1 MKYMEQEFLQLRRE
15 LIERE
20 FSRMNP
26 MQKKAVFATEGPLLI
41 LAGAGSGKTTV
52 LVNRIANIVRHG
64 RAFNSDELPD
74 GFCERDVQAL
84 RDYRDGLRER
94 DYEIDELLSVN
105 PAKPWQILAITFTNK
120 AAGELKERLE
130 AMLGPDGNDI
140 WASTFHSACAR
151 ILRKD
156 GASLG
161 YSNHFT
167 IYDTD
172 DSRRVIKECQRIL
185 GINDKLL
192 SFKLILKEIS
202 SAKDKMISP
211 KEYLEN
217 AGDDIREKQIGEAYK
232 LYQKTLKTADAM
244 DFDDIIVNTVRLL
257 EENDE
262 VREHYQR
269 KFRYIMVDEYQDTNH
284 AQYRLASLLAGGRRN
299 ICVVG
304 DDDQSIYRFRGAT
317 IENILSFEN
326 QYRNA
331 RVIRLEQNY
340 RSTQNILDAANAVI
354 SRNMERKGKELWTA
368 NGAGEKITLHTS
380 YDEQDEGNFIA
391 EAIMD
396 SVKNG
401 SKWSD
406 SAVLYRTNA
415 QSNAVERAF
424 VRRGVPYRV
433 IGGHRFYDRKEIK
446 DMLAYLAVINNPADN
461 VRLRRIINEPKRGIG
476 ETSLNYAA
484 EIAAGLGIS
493 MFEVISHADEYDK
506 LRRVAKNLIPF
517 SIMIEE
523 LNELSETMPIDELF
537 NEMVSRTGYLKALE
551 ADPETYTER
560 LSNIQE
566 LSTNLLH
573 YREENE
579 DGDLNGFLEEVSLMT
594 DIDNY
599 NAQADTVT
607 LMTLH
612 SAKGLE
618 FPTVFIPG
626 MENGIFPA
634 VQKLY
639 DTGEMEEER
648 RLAYVGIT
656 RAKKKLYITHAKTR
670 MIYGNTSHNPISKF
684 VEEIPEELI
693 DYGNRGSL
701 TEKSR
706 EERHYAARQKAEH
719 KPVNRGFSGAG
730 HGVRAA
736 APSQSAPSNATY
748 NVGDTVAHKA
758 FGTGVILSAQ
768 KMANDMLLEI
778 AFDKAGTKKLM
789 ANFAKLT
796 KE

>member
-1 MKYMEQEFLQLRRE
+1 MVQEFLELRRQ
-15 LIERE
+15 LIENE

-26 MQKKAVFATEGPLLI
+26 MQKQAVFETEGPLLI

-64 RAFNSDELPD
+64 RAYHSDELPD
-74 GFCERDVQAL
+74 GFCERDLQAL
-84 RDYRDGLRER
+84 RDYRDGLRDR
-94 DYEIDELLSVN
+94 DYEIDELLSVY

-130 AMLGPDGNDI
+130 NMLGPDGQDI

-151 ILRKD
+151 ILRRD
-156 GASLG
+156 GESLG

-192 SFKLILKEIS
+192 SYKLILKEIS

-211 KEYLEN
+211 KEFLED
-217 AGDDIREKQIGEAYK
+217 AADDIRLKQIGRAYEM
-232 LYQKTLKTADAM
+232 YQKNLKTADAM
-244 DFDDIIVNTVRLL
+244 DFDDIIVNTVKLL
-257 EENDE
+257 EENAA
-262 VREHYQR
+262 VREYYQK

-284 AQYRLASLLAGGRRN
+284 AQYRLASLLAGGRQN

-317 IENILSFEN
+317 IENILSFEM

-331 RVIRLEQNY
+331 KVIRLEQNY

-354 SRNMERKGKELWTA
+354 GHNLERKGKKLWTA
-368 NGAGEKITLHTS
+368 NGAGEKISLHTA
-380 YDEQDEGNFIA
+380 YDEQDEGSYIA
-391 EAIMD
+391 ESIMD
-396 SVKNG
+396 SVNKG
-401 SKWSD
+401 KKFSD
-406 SAVLYRTNA
+406 HAVLYRTNA

-424 VRRGVPYRV
+424 VRKGVPYRV

-446 DMLAYLAVINNPADN
+446 DMIAYLAVICNPSDN

-476 ETSLNYAA
+476 DTSLNYAA
-484 EIAAGLGIS
+484 EIANGLGIS

-506 LRRVAKNLIPF
+506 LRRASKNLTQF
-517 SIMIEE
+517 SKMIQD
-523 LNELSETMPIDELF
+523 LNEKTETMTIDDLF
-537 NEMVSRTGYLKALE
+537 SEMLQQTEYLKSLE
-551 ADPETYTER
+551 ADPDTYTER
-560 LSNIQE
+560 IGNIQE
-566 LSTNLLH
+566 LSNNLIR

-579 DGDLNGFLEEVSLMT
+579 DGDLQGFLEEVSLMT

-618 FPTVFIPG
+618 FPVVFIPG
-626 MENGIFPA
+626 MENGIFPGM
-634 VQKLY
+634 QKLF
-639 DTGEMEEER
+639 DTAEMEEER

-656 RAKKKLYITHAKTR
+656 RAKEKLYLSHAKSR
-670 MIYGNTSHNPISKF
+670 MLYGSTSHNPISRF
-684 VEEIPEELI
+684 IEEIPEELLDI
-693 DYGNRGSL
+693 GRRGSL
-701 TEKSR
+701 TDKMQA
-706 EERHYAARQKAEH
+706 ERKAATRQKAEK
-719 KPVNRGFSGAG
+719 KPVNRGFSGA
-730 HGVRAA
+730 HHA
-736 APSQSAPSNATY
+736 APAAKQTSGVSYS
-748 NVGDTVAHKA
+748 VGDTVGHKV
-758 FGTGVILSAQ
+758 FGTGVVLSAQ
-768 KMANDMLLEI
+768 KMGNDTLLEI

-796 KE
+796 KS